1 MAECPGE
8 GLRSLPVFA
17 SFFEGVSSFH
27 RFHSDSHRDELLQ
40 VNTVELLAKAA
51 ILLGGDSEVQQI
63 TTGQSGGGGED
74 RILFSKER
82 ERLVLLSQSHMI
94 FAHNEVKKPQKPQKP
109 RVSTSLLND
118 ILQLLRSYLALN

>member
-1 MAECPGE
+1 MIVKYN
-8 GLRSLPVFA
+8 R
-17 SFFEGVSSFH
+17 
-27 RFHSDSHRDELLQ
+27 LLQ
-40 VNTVELLAKAA
+40 DNP
-51 ILLGGDSEVQQI
+51 
-63 TTGQSGGGGED
+63 GED

-82 ERLVLLSQSHMI
+82 ERLGLLSQSHMI